1 MSRLPIDL
9 DAETVQLDGNWFT
22 RDDLAR
28 RIKAM
33 LDAGDYA
40 ISKPSQALEQLTQS
54 TANLKTATLKV
65 PGEIAQAISQL
76 AEKQGKTVGSVMRD
90 ALAAYVGA
98 PQPSQSGGSTAAQ
111 TGGPSQQTG
120 APPPPP
126 PAALSA
132 GPGALRNAQ
141 VPEAVSAAEAASALP
156 LTPKKKDDDAQAPAE
171 RSWFGR

>member
-40 ISKPSQALEQLTQS
+40 ISRPSQALEQLTQA

-65 PGEIAQAISQL
+65 PGEIAQAIAQI
-76 AEKQGKTVGSVMRD
+76 AEKQGKSIGSVMRD
-90 ALAAYVGA
+90 ALAAYVGT
-98 PQPSQSGGSTAAQ
+98 PQAHPA
-111 TGGPSQQTG
+111 
-120 APPPPP
+120 PPPP
-126 PAALSA
+126 PAAA
-132 GPGALRNAQ
+132 VAPGPGALRNAQ
-141 VPEAVSAAEAASALP
+141 VVTEAVSPSEAASAVS
-156 LTPKKKDDDAQAPAE
+156 LTPKKKDEDQQAPAE

>member
-65 PGEIAQAISQL
+65 PGEIAQAIAQL
-76 AEKQGKTVGSVMRD
+76 AEKQGKTIGSVMRD
-90 ALAAYVGA
+90 ALAAYVGG
-98 PQPSQSGGSTAAQ
+98 PQPAQTAAAAPPTQ
-111 TGGPSQQTG
+111 SA

-126 PAALSA
+126 PAATVA
-132 GPGALRNAQ
+132 PGPGALRNAQ
-141 VPEAVSAAEAASALP
+141 VQSTEAVSPADAANAVP

>member
-1 MSRLPIDL
+1 MSKLPIDL

-65 PGEIAQAISQL
+65 PGEIAEAISQI
-76 AEKQGKTVGSVMRD
+76 AQKQGKTIGSVMRD

-98 PQPSQSGGSTAAQ
+98 PSQSHAG
-111 TGGPSQQTG
+111 
-120 APPPPP
+120 PPPPP
-126 PAALSA
+126 PAALA

-141 VPEAVSAAEAASALP
+141 VVTEAVSAAEAAGAVALS
-156 LTPKKKDDDAQAPAE
+156 PKKKDDEAQAPAE
-171 RSWFGR
+171 RHWFGR